1 VRAVAA
7 TTESREGDEMGIGG
21 SAGAVCP
28 AFGGVFSLPVKSGPD
43 PGDTF
48 PLVGFQTP
56 PSSHELSLT
65 RVLSDT
71 GLQEKT
77 GRFRVSQTS
86 P

>member
-1 VRAVAA
+1 M
-7 TTESREGDEMGIGG
+7 SGL
-21 SAGAVCP
+21 GA
-28 AFGGVFSLPVKSGPD
+28 VFSLLVRTGLDAS
-43 PGDTF
+43 DTF